1 MTPREKR
8 FIKFASVE
16 YDGQVRSAL
25 RLKKRPMNNIGFK
38 LTSVGIII
46 EKCATVQNTNFH

>member
-16 YDGQVRSAL
+16 YDGQVRSA
-25 RLKKRPMNNIGFK
+25 RFKKRAMNNIGFK
-38 LTSVGIII
+38 LTSAGKII